1 MNRKSPHGLRIAIRP
16 VTHLWERW
24 ILSRA
29 LRSLRPT
36 HPAVPAIVR
45 RLNDPQRCPSPLHP
59 HDSIVVGA
67 SVIAMLVF
75 LGMVAVGCVK

>member
-1 MNRKSPHGLRIAIRP
+1 MTRKSPHGLRPI
-16 VTHLWERW
+16 TLGWERF

-45 RLNDPQRCPSPLHP
+45 RLNDPQRSPSPLHP
-59 HDSIVVGA
+59 HEQTRPITARRSIRPIWRA
-67 SVIAMLVF
+67 PTSWSRP
-75 LGMVAVGCVK
+75 CSR

>member
-1 MNRKSPHGLRIAIRP
+1 MNRKSPHGLRPI
-16 VTHLWERW
+16 TLGWERW

-45 RLNDPQRCPSPLHP
+45 RLNDPQRSPSPLHP

-75 LGMVAVGCVK
+75 LGMVAVGMVR